1 MQHKYKNF
9 DFMITFKMNPLLGV
23 VSLRGALLTVVSL
36 LTAVVVEAQI
46 PVPSDPVCALCG
58 VDLKSQQPHKRGCI
72 YYEEPADEEEESKP
86 QQTTPKPKDPTKLKE
101 VKPVQEKPARDMRKE
116 LIEDY
121 ERMYRRGEASYDCL
135 EMVKSEFI
143 PTNYYYTDNK
153 SYELYHV
160 PGKGMGIWCRDYK
173 DEDPLMRKWYYTPHY
188 ERIEMTDG
196 GRAAMQLK
204 TTKKWGVENL
214 DTRETMVNFEYD
226 EVRYIET
233 FRKKSAFFLNQKDEM
248 GRDRWFLH
256 DGNDFPLDF
265 PFQYVT
271 VEGNTLT
278 PPRAF
283 AQTIGGEWYYITG
296 FEHVPG
302 NLNINGPFGH
312 IVQNDISHTKHVI
325 ASKVDANGHERYGVM
340 NLDGQVIYDFEYDMI
355 ERSPSTFSNYCRV
368 WKGGHVGAL
377 ELQSKTGPDGK
388 TYYRYVESIKPQYD
402 MFKSARAWSS
412 KQSRGYNY
420 CVVGRQDRYALNT
433 GEVDMP
439 IALPTI
445 YTLNEVETFA
455 PRFFTEG
462 SDSKPLKEMVDND
475 FKQFCEIRA
484 INLYKQVKADA
495 LTPGEVEQ
503 QMDEGRLVTDYLR
516 NQSIVHQ
523 KKLKLGKYDEAK
535 QAFEV
540 HSPWGDV
547 VLSVPK
553 SEAEA
558 VKKAWKDGVID
569 NTIQPNLQLD
579 QDTYRPVLLG
589 VRALINGKTY
599 GRSR

>member
-1 MQHKYKNF
+1 
-9 DFMITFKMNPLLGV
+9 MITFKMNPLLGA
-23 VSLRGALLTVVSL
+23 VSLRGALLTVALL

-46 PVPSDPVCALCG
+46 PVPGDPVCAFCG
-58 VDLKSQQPHKRGCI
+58 VDLKSQQPHKRGCP

-86 QQTTPKPKDPTKLKE
+86 QQTTPKPKDPKKLKD
-101 VKPVQEKPARDMRKE
+101 VKPAQEKPARDTRAE
-116 LIEDY
+116 LIRDY
-121 ERMYRRGEASYDCL
+121 EEMYRKGWASYDCL
-135 EMVKSEFI
+135 EMVKSEYLTSNDDSYRNFDNHR
-143 PTNYYYTDNK
+143 NYQVYR
-153 SYELYHV
+153 V
-160 PGKGMGIWCRDYK
+160 PGKGYGVWCEDSK
-173 DEDPLMRKWYYTPHY
+173 DDEPLLKNWYYAPHY
-188 ERIEMTDG
+188 ERIVMTDG

-204 TTKKWGVENL
+204 TTRKWGVENV

-226 EVRYIET
+226 EVKYVQSYQ
-233 FRKKSAFFLNQKDEM
+233 KKSVFFLNQKDEL

-265 PFQYVT
+265 PFKYVN
-271 VEGNTLT
+271 VEGGILS
-278 PPRAF
+278 PIRAY
-283 AQTIGGEWYYITG
+283 AQTLGDEWYFISG

-302 NLNINGPFGH
+302 NLTVKGPFRH
-312 IVQNDISHTKHVI
+312 IVENDIAHKSHVI
-325 ASKVDANGHERYGVM
+325 ASQVDANGRERYGVM
-340 NLDGQVIYDFEYDMI
+340 NIDGRVLYDFEYDMI
-355 ERSPSTFSNYCRV
+355 EKSSSAFSNYCKV
-368 WKGGHVGAL
+368 WKDGHVGAL

-540 HSPWGDV
+540 SSPWGIV
-547 VLSVPK
+547 SLPVPK
-553 SEAEA
+553 SEAET
-558 VKKAWKDGVID
+558 VKKAWKDGVAD
-569 NTIQPNLQLD
+569 NTIQPSLQLD
-579 QDTYRPVLLG
+579 RDTNRPVLLD
-589 VRALINGKTY
+589 VRALINGKVY
-599 GRSR
+599 SRR